1 MKPRHELSAREIE
14 QLLETL
20 SRRLG
25 DSSVP
30 TLPQVAVKVIQLVSS
45 PSSSINDFVA
55 VIQTDQ
61 ALTGR
66 LLRTANSA
74 YYAQRAPVT
83 QLQRAMLLLG
93 IDRLKALALGFHLSH
108 AALSDAGDFSIKRL
122 WTRSI
127 FRAWTAFRLAEH
139 FDRTLAGEAFVVGLM
154 LDAGVP
160 MVRSMLG
167 DEYTAHVKPGDPPG
181 RQFACEFKHLPFT
194 HVDVAAALSRL
205 WKLPET
211 LSRPICLHHQAPES
225 MDVKN
230 QASVLHAIAYCVGSL
245 ALHGT
250 DTDMASSGPLARSA
264 GRIFNLQPADFEKTL
279 RDAAGDFRASR
290 ELFLHILDDSLSLEA
305 ILASANRELC
315 GAVEELVEGAMQ
327 AESQQLPAQHQ
338 PPAKFET
345 GSLVLELEPAPGNKV
360 TVFIADSTGA
370 RLLSEDIDPR
380 GKDRAEMRR
389 LLLMDDA
396 EDRLVDDVIRHMHR
410 LAA

>member
-1 MKPRHELSAREIE
+1 MKPRHELSAREVE

-45 PSSSINDFVA
+45 PNSSLDDFVA

-66 LLRTANSA
+66 LLRTANSV
-74 YYAQRAPVT
+74 YYAQRTPVT

-93 IDRLKALALGFHLSH
+93 IDRLKALALGFHLSQ
-108 AALSDAGDFSIKRL
+108 AAHRDAGDFSIKRL
-122 WTRSI
+122 WTQSI

-139 FDRTLAGEAFVVGLM
+139 FDRRLAGEAFVVGLM

-160 MVRSMLG
+160 MTKSMLG
-167 DEYTAHVKPGDPPG
+167 DEYTAHVRPGEPPG
-181 RQFACEFKHLPFT
+181 RQFACEYKHLPFT

-205 WKLPET
+205 WKLPDV
-211 LSRPICLHHQAPES
+211 LSCPICLHHQAPES
-225 MDVKN
+225 MDARN

-245 ALHGT
+245 ALNGNDADLAT
-250 DTDMASSGPLARSA
+250 SGPLARSA
-264 GRIFNLQPADFEKTL
+264 GKIFNLQPADFEKTL

-290 ELFLHILDDSLSLEA
+290 ELFLHILDDSLSVES

-315 GAVEELVEGAMQ
+315 GAVEKLVEGSIE
-327 AESQQLPAQHQ
+327 AEARAGAAEEP
-338 PPAKFET
+338 PPAKFQT
-345 GSLVLELEPAPGNKV
+345 GSLMLELEPAPGNKV
-360 TVFIADSTGA
+360 TVLIADSSGA

-380 GKDRAEMRR
+380 GKERTELRR

-396 EDRLVDDVIRHMHR
+396 DDVLVDEVIGHMNR